1 MRHLIL
7 YMDKNSEGKHDGDE
21 FKAEMKLY
29 KQFHENLGAE
39 TKVVLIPCDTPAL
52 RRPMAVEQSIKT
64 AFSLGG
70 SEVFDVLAYF
80 GHGTESWIQTG
91 HTITKNLPGFVEV
104 LQQVLSPDPMIWFAA
119 CRTAGNSKDPKGG
132 FLEQLVVSL
141 GKFGVEA
148 TAWGHVTAG
157 HTTRNPNLAWITPYD
172 RIEVS
177 AEQRKVLQKKLW
189 EDKGTLR
196 FQLPLCVT
204 IDALMERAS
213 Q

>member
-7 YMDKNSEGKHDGDE
+7 YVNKNSENKHDGDE
-21 FKAEMKLY
+21 FAAEMKLY
-29 KQFHENLGAE
+29 KKFHEDLGAE
-39 TKVVLIPCDTPAL
+39 TKVVLVPCDTPAL

-70 SEVFDVLAYF
+70 SELFDVLAYF

-91 HTITKNLPGFVEV
+91 HTSRKNLSGLVEV
-104 LQQVLSPDPMIWFAA
+104 LQQVLTPDPMIWFAA
-119 CRTAGNSKDPKGG
+119 CRTAGESSPPKGG
-132 FLEQLVVSL
+132 FLKQLVVEL
-141 GKFGVEA
+141 EKYGVEA
-148 TAWGHVTAG
+148 TAWGHTTAG

-172 RIEVS
+172 RIEAN

-189 EDKGTLR
+189 EPAGTLR
-196 FQLPLCVT
+196 FQLPLCAT